1 MLLEVITIVSNC
13 GRLSSMFSAIR
24 LKETKGKESH
34 LVILGKAD
42 NRVLFYTF
50 QVALLCIFRIWSQI
64 IINKFKLMMVLHGDA
79 HN

>member
-24 LKETKGKESH
+24 LKETKCKESH

-42 NRVLFYTF
+42 NRVLFYP
-50 QVALLCIFRIWSQI
+50 LSSI
-64 IINKFKLMMVLHGDA
+64 IIYHENMVT
-79 HN
+79 NYNQ

>member
-24 LKETKGKESH
+24 LKETKCKEIH
-34 LVILGKAD
+34 LVIFGKAD

-50 QVALLCIFRIWSQI
+50 
-64 IINKFKLMMVLHGDA
+64 
-79 HN
+79 